1 MGPNNS
7 FWVPMGTKVPKC
19 GPMLE
24 QCFYH
29 GQKSPER
36 LQHSGDPQVLL
47 WGCWQLSVPLFFSP
61 ALNRLIASINNCY
74 NWSKLFSS
82 RKKTNSSTVKSL
94 FTSCC
99 SFLATC
105 LPWCSFT
112 RLDSILSSHSTSNPF
127 IVFCRQKHFI
137 DLESEIGALDVIVVH
152 WAQLPQQTSR
162 LWNLDIGE
170 VAQLTQSYSY

>member
-1 MGPNNS
+1 M
-7 FWVPMGTKVPKC
+7 
-19 GPMLE
+19 
-24 QCFYH
+24 
-29 GQKSPER
+29 
-36 LQHSGDPQVLL
+36 LL

-82 RKKTNSSTVKSL
+82 RKMTNSSTVKSL

-162 LWNLDIGE
+162 LWNLDIGKSHSSHNP
-170 VAQLTQSYSY
+170 TPTRSPGWDGMG